1 MFCSAVTNNHTHG
14 VPNNVLEHGSDHNRF
29 KDVPAF
35 PEVTLHPVS
44 QLMQPQQ
51 QQQQQPTSLLHGKFI
66 ININSIESFQYLYIT
81 YELPFSNFIIIR
93 YFFH

>member
-1 MFCSAVTNNHTHG
+1 MTDYCVSHSAVTNSHG

-44 QLMQPQQ
+44 QPMQQ
-51 QQQQQPTSLLHGKFI
+51 QLQQPTSLLHGKFFD
-66 ININSIESFQYLYIT
+66 SYSSTLM
-81 YELPFSNFIIIR
+81 
-93 YFFH
+93 

>member
-1 MFCSAVTNNHTHG
+1 MFYSAVTNTHTHG

-44 QLMQPQQ
+44 QIMQP

-66 ININSIESFQYLYIT
+66 IKNSIKSLKYLYLLINSIF
-81 YELPFSNFIIIR
+81 
-93 YFFH
+93 